1 MGRPSLL
8 RCLSETGHLSINNH
22 IPMAEL
28 RQHRGSTSFFEA
40 APSLPRELTIDPLE
54 DDDEIIATPTSPK
67 PRQRHGS
74 SIAGL
79 QHIASQA
86 ITDGSKH
93 VADSFVFAFD
103 IDGVLVRGGK
113 PIPEAIEA
121 MEVLNGKNEY
131 NIVV

>member
-1 MGRPSLL
+1 
-8 RCLSETGHLSINNH
+8 
-22 IPMAEL
+22 MAEIQ
-28 RQHRGSTSFFEA
+28 QHRGSTSFFDA
-40 APSLPRELTIDPLE
+40 APTIPRELTINPLE
-54 DDDEIIATPTSPK
+54 DADEAIATPTSPK
-67 PRQRHGS
+67 PRQRHRS

-79 QHIASQA
+79 QHIATQD

-121 MEVLNGKNEY
+121 MKVLSGKNEY

>member
-1 MGRPSLL
+1 
-8 RCLSETGHLSINNH
+8 
-22 IPMAEL
+22 MAEL

-40 APSLPRELTIDPLE
+40 SLPIPSGITIDPLE
-54 DDDEIIATPTSPK
+54 EDDEAIATPTTHQPL
-67 PRQRHGS
+67 PRSQRHRS

-79 QHIASQA
+79 QKIASHDLKDK
-86 ITDGSKH
+86 TKH

-121 MEVLNGKNEY
+121 MKVLDGKNEY